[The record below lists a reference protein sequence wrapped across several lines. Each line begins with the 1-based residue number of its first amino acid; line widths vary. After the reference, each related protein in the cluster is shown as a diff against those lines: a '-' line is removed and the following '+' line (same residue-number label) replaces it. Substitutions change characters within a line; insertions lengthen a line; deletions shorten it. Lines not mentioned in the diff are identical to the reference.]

1 MSGVVAYNMLL
12 ETVNSTPV
20 HRASVGWGWKQR
32 RAGTKSVSLVL
43 LMGDVAPAMSVVCF
57 VS

>member
-1 MSGVVAYNMLL
+1 MLL